1 MIGEIEIKIPKFRK
15 DTYFPEF
22 ILERYSRVDN
32 ALASTIREIYT
43 LGLSTRDISKLAKK
57 LGIDSMSPA
66 QVSAINRQ
74 LHEDVDYLT
83 TRDLSKCSNPYLYLD
98 ATYISAREN
107 RKVSKHALVT
117 AIAINEHGFKEVIG
131 FDCFDTES

>member
-1 MIGEIEIKIPKFRK
+1 MIGEIEIRIRKFRK

-32 ALASTIREIYT
+32 ALSSIIREIYA
-43 LGLSTRDISKLAKK
+43 LGLSTSDISKLAKK

-74 LHEDVDYLT
+74 LQ
-83 TRDLSKCSNPYLYLD
+83 
-98 ATYISAREN
+98 
-107 RKVSKHALVT
+107 
-117 AIAINEHGFKEVIG
+117 
-131 FDCFDTES
+131 